1 MRFTG
6 PKDIKFHVKNYLE
19 KHAST
24 FKGKDIVDL
33 PAGTGVSSA
42 LLKSVGANV
51 IPMDLFPDF
60 FKVEGLECK
69 YANVAETIPLDE
81 QSTDIVLCQEGI
93 EHLSDQM
100 HAFKE
105 FNRILRPGGKLI
117 ITTPNYSNLRSRLS
131 YFLTES
137 EYFSKIMP
145 PNELDSIWMADSDK
159 TSELY
164 YGHIFLVG
172 IQKLRVLGK
181 LSGFSVDEVHHARV
195 NNTSALLLPF
205 VYPWIWLASKM
216 AYRKSMKIN
225 NTFSNE
231 RKKEVY
237 KEQVKLNLDLNTLL
251 GSHLFIEYKKEINA
265 NEVAS
270 TLRSKMENFDV
281 VT

>member
-6 PKDIKFHVKNYLE
+6 PKDIKFHIKRHIESN
-19 KHAST
+19 KSF
-24 FKGKDIVDL
+24 FKGKDVVDL
-33 PAGTGVSSA
+33 PAGTGVSSE
-42 LLKSVGANV
+42 LLKNVGANV
-51 IPMDLFPDF
+51 IPMDLFPAF
-60 FKVEGLECK
+60 FKVDGLDCK
-69 YANVAETIPLDE
+69 YANVAETIPLE
-81 QSTDIVLCQEGI
+81 NESVDIVLCQEGI

-117 ITTPNYSNLRSRLS
+117 ITTPNYSNIRSRLS

-145 PNELDSIWMADSDK
+145 PNELDSIWMTDSDK

-164 YGHIFLVG
+164 YGHIFLIG

-181 LSGFSVDEVHHARV
+181 LSGFSIDATHHARV
-195 NNTSALLLPF
+195 NNTSAILLPF

-216 AYRKSMKIN
+216 AYRKSMKTN
-225 NTFSNE
+225 KTFSNE
-231 RKKEVY
+231 QKMEVY
-237 KEQVKLNLDLNTLL
+237 KDQVKINLDLNTLL
-251 GSHLFIEYKKEINA
+251 GSHLFVEYKKEINS
-265 NEVAS
+265 NDVAS
-270 TLRSKMENFDV
+270 TLRSKMANFDV